1 MHIDFSEER
10 GEGGSGRREEGEG
23 EGKGGE
29 AGRGGE
35 GGAGEKRGRDTKEP
49 RYFLFPLSPRIVQRN
64 QVLLFELRRFPTTTV
79 LDSDVSHSNTHPL

>member
-1 MHIDFSEER
+1 MGGGKR
-10 GEGGSGRREEGEG
+10 GRG

-35 GGAGEKRGRDTKEP
+35 GGVGEERRRDTKEP